1 MKRLGIVAVFLV
13 AFLLS
18 PNIMSVTSFVVEDIR
33 VDGLQRVSAG
43 TVFNYL
49 PLKVGDTFEPDE
61 APSIIKAL
69 FKTNFFKDV
78 SLGRDGNVLVVTV
91 EERPIIY
98 SVKIEGNKD
107 ISSEDLNKA
116 LKNVGLAE
124 SRVFD
129 RQILDRVEQELRRQY
144 YSRGKYGLQIDT
156 EVKEM
161 SRNRV
166 AITLKIAEGKVAKI
180 KQINNASAIASESLS
195 GCPGNINSAE

>member
-1 MKRLGIVAVFLV
+1 MNRLVHIAVFLL
-13 AFLLS
+13 ALFSASLAWS
-18 PNIMSVTSFVVEDIR
+18 ESSFVIEDIR

-49 PLKVGDTFEPDE
+49 PLKVGDTFEPADS
-61 APSIIKAL
+61 PSIIKAL

-78 SLGRDGNVLVVTV
+78 RIGRDGNVLVVTV
-91 EERPIIY
+91 EERPIID

-129 RQILDRVEQELRRQY
+129 RQILDRVEQELR
-144 YSRGKYGLQIDT
+144 GNITAVANMGL
-156 EVKEM
+156 K
-161 SRNRV
+161 S
-166 AITLKIAEGKVAKI
+166 TLKSKI
-180 KQINNASAIASESLS
+180 
-195 GCPGNINSAE
+195 CPATACRSP